1 MVTLRVDPI
10 ECQPEDLK
18 EAVAV
23 LKSGGVVAFPTDTFY
38 GLAVDASSPKAVARL
53 FALKGRPASVA
64 IPFVAASRAQVT
76 AWCGLEGDGITL
88 ADAFWPGPLSLICN
102 APTTIEPAIH
112 AGLGTVAVR
121 VPAHAVARSLAY
133 AWGSPVPASSA
144 NLTGQPPAV
153 TVDDLSSIASDDLLV
168 IDGGAA
174 AGGAPSTIVDA
185 RKRPPV
191 LVREGAIRWDRVLH
205 SLLQR

>member
-1 MVTLRVDPI
+1 VVTLRVDPAL
-10 ECQPEDLK
+10 CQPDDLL

-38 GLAVDASSPKAVARL
+38 GLAVDPTSPKAVARL
-53 FALKGRPASVA
+53 FELKGRPASVA

-76 AWCGLEGDGITL
+76 AWCGLEGDAVTL
-88 ADAFWPGPLSLICN
+88 ADEFWPGPVSLICN
-102 APTTIEPAIH
+102 APKTIDPAIH
-112 AGLGTVAVR
+112 ASLGTVAVR

-153 TVDDLSSIASDDLLV
+153 SVDDLAAIASDDLLV
-168 IDGGAA
+168 IDGGPA

-185 RKRPPV
+185 RARPPQ
-191 LVREGAIRWDRVLH
+191 LIREGAIRWDRVLH

>member
-1 MVTLRVDPI
+1 VKTLRVDPVD
-10 ECQPEDLK
+10 CQPEDLT
-18 EAVAV
+18 EAVGV
-23 LKSGGVVAFPTDTFY
+23 LKAGGVVAFPTDTFY
-38 GLAVDASSPKAVARL
+38 GLAVDPT
-53 FALKGRPASVA
+53 
-64 IPFVAASRAQVT
+64 AASRAQVT
-76 AWCGLEGDGITL
+76 AWCGLEGDLITL

-102 APTTIEPAIH
+102 APKRIAPGIH

-133 AWGSPVPASSA
+133 AWGNPVPASSA

-153 TVDDLSSIASDDLLV
+153 SVDDLSSIASDDLLV
-168 IDGGAA
+168 IDGGPA

-185 RKRPPV
+185 RKRPPA
-191 LVREGAIRWDRVLH
+191 LVREGAIPWDRVLH